1 MSILPET
8 VTPEELASQLGWSTR
23 RLKALAR
30 EIGACRILG
39 NRMVFTKADVAV
51 IMLASK
57 PNMTAEDVLAWL
69 GEDAIEQRR
78 EAEFQ
83 GFAEPT
89 GVVYF
94 IERGTEIKIG
104 FTNNLAKRLT
114 NLRTGTTEPMTV
126 LLTVPGVPALERHF
140 HEKFAEHHI
149 AREWFRASDEL
160 VNFIA
165 RRSRHQ

>member
-1 MSILPET
+1 MSILPKT
-8 VTPEELASQLGWSTR
+8 VTPEELATQLGWSTR

-30 EIGACRILG
+30 DLGACRILG
-39 NRMVFTKADVAV
+39 NRMVFTKADVAI

-57 PNMTAEDVLAWL
+57 PKMTTEDVLAWL
-69 GEDAIEQRR
+69 GEDAAEQHL
-78 EAEFQ
+78 EMEFQ
-83 GFAEPT
+83 RFAEPT

-94 IERGTEIKIG
+94 IQRGAEIKIG

-126 LLTVPGVPALERHF
+126 LLTVPGIPALEKYF
-140 HEKFAEHHI
+140 HEKFAEHHV
-149 AREWFRASDEL
+149 AREWFRASDDL

-165 RRSRHQ
+165 RRAHRQ